1 MDNERLKALIN
12 RLSDF
17 CAQAIEQ
24 GVAFATARSHY
35 EIGIE
40 HIVIKM
46 LEEGGGDFDRA
57 LRYFRVDLDG
67 LWNDL
72 LESVGTRRA
81 GNSGRPAFS
90 PFLLDWLDRGWTSAT
105 LHLGHDTIR
114 SGALLDALIEMAPL
128 LNGPAY
134 ERIGEIPLH
143 TFRAQYAAITDGSVE
158 GYGVASEEPTGEG
171 GGAHPKESSSDAA
184 LARFTD
190 DLTARAR
197 AGEIDPVLGRDFE
210 IRALIDIL
218 TRRRKNNPLLVG
230 DPGVG
235 KTAIVEGL
243 AQRIVD
249 GTVPEM
255 LRDVELR
262 ALDLGRLKAGAGVKG
277 EFEKRLKQVIDDVKS
292 WHRPV
297 VLFIDEAHTL
307 IGAGGDAGLG
317 DAANLL
323 KPALARGEL
332 KTVAATTWSEYKQYF
347 ETDSALERRFQVVK
361 VEEPDVEQAIVMLSG
376 LKHHYAEHHQVHI
389 TDAAIDAA
397 VRLSAR
403 YIHGRQLPDK
413 AIDLLDTASARVRM
427 GQSVEPGVIESE
439 RAHLEYLE
447 RRLTQLNA
455 DVAHGVAVAQDRL
468 DSIAGEIDETRT
480 RLAGW
485 SDRWD
490 RERDLVAAIREH
502 SGNGTASETQRAELA
517 EMQGDAPMVQPEVD
531 ASAVAAVVS
540 EWTGVPLGRMLKSDV
555 GVLVGFEDQLA
566 GRVIGQEAALT
577 LIANRLRMA
586 RAGLNRPEAPL
597 GVFLLAGPS
606 GIGKTETAHAVADAL
621 FGGERFLVTIN
632 MSEYQEPHT
641 VSQLKGSP
649 PGYVGYGKGGVLTEA
664 VRQRPHSVILLD
676 EIEKAHPEV
685 INLFYQVFDKGI
697 MRDGEGRE
705 IDFRNTVIFMTTNL
719 GAETII
725 EATVDESDE
734 AAEGEAENERTP
746 ISTSEL
752 IELVH
757 PDLLRRFAP
766 ALLGRI
772 QVVPYSALDSY
783 AMQHIV
789 ALKLDQ
795 AAQRLDEAHGIELR
809 CHPDVISHIAAQ
821 CRRTDAGARY
831 VHTVLEQRLL
841 PGVARRLLG
850 FLADGDTPVAVSLA
864 FDEAEGL
871 VCDFLVN
878 DDEIA
883 EQPSLTAVAP

>member
-40 HIVIKM
+40 HILIKM
-46 LEEGGGDFDRA
+46 LEEGGGDLDRA
-57 LRYFRVDLDG
+57 LRYFRIDLDA

-72 LESVGTRRA
+72 LEIVSAKRG

-128 LNGPAY
+128 LNGRAY
-134 ERIGEIPLH
+134 ERIAEIPMH
-143 TFRAQYAAITDGSVE
+143 AFRAQYAAITDGSVE
-158 GYGVASEEPTGEG
+158 GHGVKPEQ
-171 GGAHPKESSSDAA
+171 PKGDADTTPSKVSSSDAA

-249 GTVPEM
+249 GTVPEI
-255 LRDVELR
+255 LHDVELR

-361 VEEPDVEQAIVMLSG
+361 VEEPDTEQAIVMLSG
-376 LKHHYAEHHQVHI
+376 LKHHYAEHHRVHI
-389 TDAAIDAA
+389 TDDAIDAA

-413 AIDLLDTASARVRM
+413 AIDLLDSASARVRM

-439 RAHLEYLE
+439 RSHLEYLE

-455 DVAHGVAVAQDRL
+455 DMSHGIAVAQDRL
-468 DSIAGEIDETRT
+468 DAIAGEIDETRV

-490 RERDLVAAIREH
+490 QERYLVEAIRER
-502 SGNGTASETQRAELA
+502 SGNGAASETQRAELA
-517 EMQGDAPMVQPEVD
+517 AMQGDEPMVQPEVD

-555 GVLVGFEDQLA
+555 GVLVGFEEQLA

-597 GVFLLAGPS
+597 GVFMLAGPS
-606 GIGKTETAHAVADAL
+606 GIGKTETAHAVADTL

-685 INLFYQVFDKGI
+685 VNLFYQVFDKGI

-719 GAETII
+719 GSEAII
-725 EATVDESDE
+725 EATVDDRDE
-734 AAEGEAENERTP
+734 TEGGAETATP
-746 ISTSEL
+746 VSTNEL

-757 PDLLRRFAP
+757 PDQASRVLARRPGLAAEARRVGDGAP
-766 ALLGRI
+766 RPRGARQDLVPMQVGHRHFGGRDQEEPI
-772 QVVPYSALDSY
+772 RRDV
-783 AMQHIV
+783 HV
-789 ALKLDQ
+789 ALEV
-795 AAQRLDEAHGIELR
+795 R
-809 CHPDVISHIAAQ
+809 
-821 CRRTDAGARY
+821 
-831 VHTVLEQRLL
+831 
-841 PGVARRLLG
+841 
-850 FLADGDTPVAVSLA
+850 
-864 FDEAEGL
+864 
-871 VCDFLVN
+871 
-878 DDEIA
+878 
-883 EQPSLTAVAP
+883 